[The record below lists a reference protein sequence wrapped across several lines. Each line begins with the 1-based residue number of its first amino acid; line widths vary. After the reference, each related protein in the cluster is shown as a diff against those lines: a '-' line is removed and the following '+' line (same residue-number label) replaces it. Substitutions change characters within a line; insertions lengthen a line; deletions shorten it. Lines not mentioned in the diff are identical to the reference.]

1 MRFKRLWAVFRSRNR
16 EFFRDREAFGWN
28 FLFPFLII
36 LGFGVIFR
44 GDYASPFKVGVFPV
58 SHGVSA
64 GPLDR
69 QPSRFVCRL
78 QGHHL
83 CRVRDPGPGA
93 WTNSNTIK

>member
-1 MRFKRLWAVFRSRNR
+1 MQFKRLWAVFMARNR

-36 LGFGVIFR
+36 LGFGVIFK

-64 GPLDR
+64 ARSIDN
-69 QPSRFVCRL
+69 PSRFVCLL
-78 QGHHL
+78 QGHL
-83 CRVRDPGPGA
+83 PGGVRHPESGHG
-93 WTNSNTIK
+93 